1 MPGRVITGL
10 IHVLALLPLPLLHAI
25 GKLLGLLFFL
35 LPNRH
40 RAISARNLQLCFP
53 QLSPWSRLQLL
64 RRTLEESG
72 KTIMEV
78 PLLWCASQRRIM
90 GLIKGR
96 SGEALVHQA
105 MAAGKGMITVSPHI
119 GAWEL
124 VGLELSPRY
133 DMTIMYRPP
142 RYPSI
147 DPVMRNGRE
156 RFGAH
161 LAPADASGIK
171 VLMQSLR
178 QGKMIGILP
187 DQDPRDSGGVF
198 APFFGIAANTMTLLP
213 RLAQKSGAAVIYC
226 FAERLSWGRGFRLHF
241 IPAPEVA
248 SSDMQV
254 AATAVNAAVE
264 KCVRLAPAQYQWS
277 YKRFRTR
284 PAGEASL
291 YK

>member
-1 MPGRVITGL
+1 MMARHMMSGL
-10 IHVLALLPLPLLHAI
+10 FHALALLPLPLLHAV
-25 GKLLGLLFFL
+25 GKVLGLLFFL

-40 RAISARNLQLCFP
+40 RAIAARNLQLCFP
-53 QLSPWSRLQLL
+53 QLSTWSRLQLL
-64 RRTLEESG
+64 RRTLEETG
-72 KTIMEV
+72 KTVMEV
-78 PLLWCASQRRIM
+78 PLLWCTSLPRIRR
-90 GLIKGR
+90 LIKGT
-96 SGEALVHQA
+96 SGEALMEQA
-105 MAAGKGMITVSPHI
+105 MASGRGMITVSPHH

-124 VGLELSPRY
+124 IGQALAPRY
-133 DMTIMYRPP
+133 HMTIMYRPP

-147 DPVMRNGRE
+147 DQVMRKGRE
-156 RFGAH
+156 HLGAH

-226 FAERLSWGRGFRLHF
+226 FAERLSWGRGFHLHF
-241 IPAPEVA
+241 IAAPAVA
-248 SSDMQV
+248 NEEMV
-254 AATAVNAAVE
+254 AAATAVNAAVE
-264 KCVRLAPAQYQWS
+264 QCVRIAPAQYQWS

-284 PAGEASL
+284 PAGEAAL
-291 YK
+291 Y